1 MEKRKLSIE
10 QVLKDINGANK
21 LKPFVVYEIMAD
33 YENGAIVQKFLS
45 IMEEK
50 KVSYRKL
57 AKTTG
62 MRKSRIAKLLSEKKG
77 LTLQDI
83 VVISMALGYGF
94 KINLDK

>member
-1 MEKRKLSIE
+1 MEKRKLSTE

-33 YENGAIVQKFLS
+33 YENGAIIQKFLS

-57 AKTTG
+57 AKITG